1 MSQVALSSGV
11 RNALSAIQASSAQAQ
26 IQQTRLATGKKVN
39 SALDNPTNFFTASG
53 LSDRGNDL
61 SALLDQIGLG
71 VKTLQAADK
80 AITAITKLV
89 EAAQG
94 VARQALSTTDTTAR
108 AAFATSFADLRTQID
123 QLAKDADYNGVNLLG
138 GTTVSLKLI
147 FNEKTGTSQSSLTL
161 TGVDGSA
168 SGLGIAAAA
177 GSFATDANIQTSID
191 ALIAAKTTLRTNASS
206 FGANLSVV
214 QNRQDY
220 TKGLID
226 TLQQGADGLVL
237 ADTNEEGAK
246 LLALNT
252 RQQLGITAL
261 TQANQAE
268 QGVLRLF
275 A

>member
-1 MSQVALSSGV
+1 MSNVALSSGV
-11 RNALSAIQASSAQAQ
+11 RNALSAIQSNAAQAQ

-61 SALLDQIGLG
+61 GALLDQISLG

-108 AAFATSFADLRTQID
+108 ANFATSFNDLRTQID
-123 QLAKDADYNGVNLLG
+123 QLSKDADYNGVNLLG
-138 GTTVSLKLI
+138 GTTVNLKLI
-147 FNEKTGTSQSSLTL
+147 FNEKTGAAQSSLTL
-161 TGVDGSA
+161 TGVDGS
-168 SGLGIAAAA
+168 STGLGVAAAA

-191 ALIAAKTTLRTNASS
+191 ALIAAKTTLRTNASN